1 MTNSHLLLRT
11 VNTQF
16 PEFNMKLQLTI
27 LLFCIT
33 MAVARPSC
41 RGKRSPGPCPPRKQ
55 SSGTM
60 MGSGRSGRA
69 NNLQDGLR
77 SLQLNT
83 LLSLIEATG
92 LVGALSGN
100 SDLTLFAPTDAALAT
115 FIQSLP
121 SAPDTATV
129 KKVLLN
135 HVISGKVESGTV
147 ATLDG
152 KKATNLDGNQ
162 MTIRVNPK
170 PTSENPTGITI
181 GGARVSKVDLPVLRL
196 TVHILDDVINP
207 FELGTVQEGLKGLRL
222 LTLAT
227 LLEGADLIGALSG
240 NDDLTLFAPTDAALD
255 RFIKSLPSAPD
266 AATVKT
272 VLLNHVIPGKAVAAD
287 ISDGLTVKNLA
298 GNDMTFR
305 VTNTGVTIGGA
316 RVARTDFH
324 VRRMTIHVLDDV
336 INPANLPGRR

>member
-1 MTNSHLLLRT
+1 
-11 VNTQF
+11 
-16 PEFNMKLQLTI
+16 
-27 LLFCIT
+27 
-33 MAVARPSC
+33 MAAARPNCNS
-41 RGKRSPGPCPPRKQ
+41 RYGKRSPSSCNRNRQQ
-55 SSGTM
+55 SSGSGSM
-60 MGSGRSGRA
+60 MGQGMSGRA

-77 SLQLNT
+77 NLQLNT
-83 LLSLIEATG
+83 LLSLIESTD

-115 FIQSLP
+115 FIDSLP
-121 SAPDTATV
+121 SAPDAATV

-135 HVISGKVESGTV
+135 HVIPGKVESGTV

-152 KKATNLDGNQ
+152 QKAENLDGNE

-170 PTSENPTGITI
+170 PTRDNPTGITI

-222 LTLAT
+222 TKLNT
-227 LLEGADLIGALSG
+227 LLENADLIEALSG
-240 NDDLTLFAPTDAALD
+240 NDDLTLFAPTDDALD
-255 RFIKSLPSAPD
+255 RFIKSLPTAPD
-266 AATVKT
+266 AETVKT

-287 ISDGLTVKNLA
+287 ISNGLTVENLA

-305 VTNTGVTIGGA
+305 VSMMRVTIGGA
-316 RVARTDFH
+316 RVARTDIPVKMLTVH
-324 VRRMTIHVLDDV
+324 ILDDV

>member
-1 MTNSHLLLRT
+1 M
-11 VNTQF
+11 
-16 PEFNMKLQLTI
+16 
-27 LLFCIT
+27 
-33 MAVARPSC
+33 ARPSC

-60 MGSGRSGRA
+60 MSQGRSGRA

-83 LLSLIEATG
+83 LLSLIESTG

-121 SAPDTATV
+121 STPDTATV

-135 HVISGKVESGTV
+135 HVIAGKVRAQDISDGQV
-147 ATLDG
+147 AE
-152 KKATNLDGNQ
+152 NLDGND

-170 PTSENPTGITI
+170 SRANPTGVTV
-181 GGARVSKVDLPVLRL
+181 GGARVAKTNIPLLRL
-196 TVHILDDVINP
+196 TVHTLDDVINP
-207 FELGTVQEGLKGLRL
+207 FELGTLQEGLKGLG
-222 LTLAT
+222 LTTLTT
-227 LLEGADLIGALSG
+227 LLENADLVGALSG
-240 NDDLTLFAPTDAALD
+240 DSDLTLFAPTNKAIQSFLD
-255 RFIKSLPSAPD
+255 SLPSAPD
-266 AATVKT
+266 AETVKT
-272 VLLNHVIPGKAVAAD
+272 ALLNHVISGKAESGD
-287 ISDGLTVKNLA
+287 ISNGLTVENLA

-305 VTNTGVTIGGA
+305 VTGSGVTIGGA
-316 RVARTDFH
+316 RVARTD
-324 VRRMTIHVLDDV
+324 IPVLKVTVHIIDDV

>member
-1 MTNSHLLLRT
+1 
-11 VNTQF
+11 
-16 PEFNMKLQLTI
+16 
-27 LLFCIT
+27 
-33 MAVARPSC
+33 
-41 RGKRSPGPCPPRKQ
+41 
-55 SSGTM
+55 
-60 MGSGRSGRA
+60 MG
-69 NNLQDGLR
+69 
-77 SLQLNT
+77 
-83 LLSLIEATG
+83 
-92 LVGALSGN
+92 
-100 SDLTLFAPTDAALAT
+100 
-115 FIQSLP
+115 
-121 SAPDTATV
+121 ATV

-135 HVISGKVESGTV
+135 HVISGKVLSRQISDGLV
-147 ATLDG
+147 AE
-152 KKATNLDGNQ
+152 NLDGND

-170 PTSENPTGITI
+170 TRENPTGVTV

-196 TVHILDDVINP
+196 TVHVLDDVINP

-222 LTLAT
+222 LTLTT

-287 ISDGLTVKNLA
+287 ISNGLTVKNLA

-305 VTNTGVTIGGA
+305 VTNSGVTIGGA
-316 RVARTDFH
+316 RVARTDIP
-324 VRRMTIHVLDDV
+324 VKMVTVHVLDDV